1 MTPADVS
8 FGSHYRAWWICE
20 KGHEWQAVVNSRTDG
35 KECPICKN
43 RTLMFG
49 ANDLATTH
57 PHIAAQWHPTKNGDL
72 KPQDIVFGSHKKVW
86 WICEKGHSWECSPN
100 SRISNQSGCPVCS
113 SRTVIPGENDLASN
127 YPNIA
132 AQWHPTK
139 NGDMTPQSVTAF
151 SNKTVWW
158 LCEAG
163 HDYQTAISRRTRGLS
178 NCPYCTNRKIL
189 PGFNDLATKEPTVAK
204 EWHPELNGTLTPQMV
219 TKGSR
224 KRVWW
229 KCNNGHVW
237 QAVIYSRASG
247 EKVGCPVCA
256 GKVKEEK
263 VEKYGEIIE
272 KM

>member
-1 MTPADVS
+1 MVVIRQEGCMKKSLFEYCEEYGLEYLLEEWDTERNQGLSPSSVS
-8 FGSHYRAWWICE
+8 YGSR
-20 KGHEWQAVVNSRTDG
+20 
-35 KECPICKN
+35 
-43 RTLMFG
+43 
-49 ANDLATTH
+49 
-57 PHIAAQWHPTKNGDL
+57 
-72 KPQDIVFGSHKKVW
+72 KKVW
-86 WICEKGHSWECSPN
+86 WHCASGHHWQAAIYC
-100 SRISNQSGCPVCS
+100 RTGGKTKCPYCTGRLLS
-113 SRTVIPGENDLASN
+113 SDNTLEIR
-127 YPNIA
+127 YPDIA
-132 AQWHPTK
+132 GQWHPTK

-247 EKVGCPVCA
+247 GKVGCPVCA